1 MDYDEIHDR
10 TVRRLVKS
18 VYNQCLINNAERGTY
33 VEHMIAPALEE
44 LQWRLTW
51 PWAAWDFQHPE
62 GARIEVKQSAARQP
76 WHQRPDSEPLPR
88 SSPGWFGIKKPSE
101 GYYSE
106 DGTWVETKP
115 PQRHADIYVFAWHP
129 VTDLRNADRRRRAD
143 HRRLDQWKFFVV
155 AEESLPAPK
164 DGKTDGITPGQ
175 LVKCDR
181 AVRCY
186 EELADNVTKVRE
198 YLGSLKAEVEAAG
211 RDRRGADSTRVR

>member
-129 VTDLRNADRRRRAD
+129 VTDLRNADRRRRA
-143 HRRLDQWKFFVV
+143 RP
-155 AEESLPAPK
+155 S
-164 DGKTDGITPGQ
+164 
-175 LVKCDR
+175 
-181 AVRCY
+181 
-186 EELADNVTKVRE
+186 
-198 YLGSLKAEVEAAG
+198 AAG
-211 RDRRGADSTRVR
+211 PVEVLRGCRRESTSAQRRQNRRHNPRTARQVRPRCALLRGAGRQRDQGAGISRQLEGGSRGGRP